1 MRAKAQTLIVR
12 LWPRPDGPIA
22 EVRPLQGGEPR
33 TFQNLSALCRYLE
46 AVSNGAP
53 PESPTPKGGQE

>member
-12 LWPRPDGPIA
+12 LWPRPDGPMA

-46 AVSNGAP
+46 AISSNTSP
-53 PESPTPKGGQE
+53 DPPTPKGGQE